1 MKIVISG
8 KTGFIGSRMAARFGG
23 AGHTVQGLSREDFK
37 KGEGH
42 LASIISGC
50 DVLINLA
57 GAPIIKKWTRS
68 YCRELWDS
76 RILTTR
82 QLTDAMA
89 ACEEKPHTFISAS
102 AVGFYANNGI
112 HTEENFIHN
121 EDFLGIL
128 CQRWEE
134 EASRARIHCRT
145 YIMRLGIAMGKQG
158 GALPQMVKPFRMYA
172 GGKIGSGEQ
181 MISWIHIEDLLRAV
195 EFIFTKRPD
204 RNVFNLTAPH
214 PVSNADLTRI
224 IARTLNKPAV
234 FTMPAT
240 ALRILYGEGAVTL
253 LEGQHVLPENLQKEG
268 FTFLFPYPE
277 DAMVDLLR
285 KKD

>member
-1 MKIVISG
+1 MRIVISG
-8 KTGFIGSRMAARFGG
+8 KTGFIGSRLAARFSA
-23 AGHTVQGLSREDFK
+23 AGHTVHGISREDFK
-37 KGEGH
+37 QGEGH

-57 GAPIIKKWTRS
+57 GAPIIRKWTRS
-68 YCRELWDS
+68 YCRKMWDS

-89 ACEEKPHTFISAS
+89 ACEIKPRTFISAS
-102 AVGFYANNGI
+102 AVGFYSDNGI
-112 HTEENFIHN
+112 QTEDHFTHN

-134 EASRARIHCRT
+134 EASRARIHSRT
-145 YIMRLGIAMGKQG
+145 YIIRIGITMGKEG

-181 MISWIHIEDLLRAV
+181 IVSWIHIEDFLRAV

-204 RNVFNLTAPH
+204 KNVFNLTAPH
-214 PVSNADLTRI
+214 PVSNAELTRI
-224 IARTLNKPAV
+224 ISKTLNKPAV
-234 FTMPAT
+234 FTVPAA
-240 ALRILYGEGAVTL
+240 ALKLLYGEGAVTL
-253 LEGQHVLPENLQKEG
+253 LQGQHVLPDNLLKEG
-268 FTFLFPYPE
+268 FTFLFPHPE
-277 DAMVDLLR
+277 EAMINLLQT
-285 KKD
+285 